1 MSEIYRITD
10 GDPSR
15 DTWTASKER
24 AIRKARSRSAEEP
37 KAVIR
42 VAECEIDDLSHLNA
56 ICAALNGTLITR
68 AEEIAA
74 FRNKREIAW
83 T

>member
-15 DTWTASKER
+15 DTWTPSKER
-24 AIRKARSRSAEEP
+24 AIRKARARSVEEP
-37 KAVIR
+37 KAIIR

-56 ICAALNGTLITR
+56 ICAALNGTLIIKT
-68 AEEIAA
+68 EEVAA

-83 T
+83 A